1 MSVTDTLNRPLRD
14 LRISLIDR
22 CNFRCPYCMPSEKY
36 HHAYQFLE
44 KNQWLSF
51 DEIVRLAK
59 IFVGLGVTKLRL
71 TGGEPLL
78 RPDLDILVR
87 QLSVIP
93 GVKDLALTTNFVN
106 SQIHMQMLSESLHTI
121 GKKKVESKPEN
132 GVFKSSS
139 RRFEPEYK
147 IENFPGP
154 GAYVSSS
161 SKPNNE
167 KKEPRKKENFV
178 EKNTIIDEIMNQGNY
193 QPVPSIPSNI
203 HCLGYADLECFL
215 NNKRLLFFMISNRQF
230 FS

>member
-1 MSVTDTLNRPLRD
+1 MAFV
-14 LRISLIDR
+14 
-22 CNFRCPYCMPSEKY
+22 YKSEKKLKESSDNFENIGPGKY
-36 HHAYQFLE
+36 LTHQEYKFKETNVPFLSSSE
-44 KNQWLSF
+44 
-51 DEIVRLAK
+51 RLAALQK
-59 IFVGLGVTKLRL
+59 EKLKKD
-71 TGGEPLL
+71 PN
-78 RPDLDILVR
+78 I
-87 QLSVIP
+87 
-93 GVKDLALTTNFVN
+93 DLALTTNFVN